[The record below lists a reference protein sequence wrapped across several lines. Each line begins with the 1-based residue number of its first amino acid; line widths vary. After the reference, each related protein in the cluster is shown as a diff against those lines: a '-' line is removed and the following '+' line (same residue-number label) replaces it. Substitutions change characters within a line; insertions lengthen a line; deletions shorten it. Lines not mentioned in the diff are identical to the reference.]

1 MAVLGN
7 LRKNSFVLIAV
18 IGMAL
23 FAFVIAG
30 VFDGSGFQSQEPI
43 GKVNGE
49 ELSISDFRNQM
60 DVLKKSYNFNDL
72 QALTT
77 AWDES
82 VRIELL
88 NQEINELGI
97 GSSSDHLEYFLS
109 QSPSFNSDERFINDA
124 GLFDVNKFSNF
135 ISELKEINPEAY
147 FQWSNQENQF
157 NNQIKANTYFNL
169 ISSGLNSTFFEGKKQ
184 YSTSN
189 SNANISFVKIPYSS
203 IPDSLVSVKNS
214 EISKYIKDNPEDFEQ
229 ESTRSID
236 YVIFD
241 ESPSKKDQNDL
252 RLRLENLL
260 NQREEYNQVSKLN
273 EVVPGFLTTS
283 DLELFLSENSDIPYD
298 SIYRPK
304 GFFSSDHAQMIFN
317 LDNNQTYGPYTD
329 GEFLKYSKMIDKK
342 RNGNVRA
349 SHILVS
355 YQGAQGASSEITRTK
370 EDARKEASR
379 ILNLART
386 NPDSFSSYALEFSD
400 GPSKSNGGDLGFFQ
414 EGMMVKPFNDYV
426 FSNRVG
432 RIGLVETDFGFHV
445 IKVVAKEDVV
455 LVGTIGLKNI
465 PSDRTS
471 DSIFNI
477 ASKFEIDLGKSID
490 INKTASDLDF
500 EVKSLNSIGELDH
513 DLPNM
518 ENQRRLVQWLFNE
531 DSSIGDYKRFDL
543 SQGGFVIVQ
552 INDKQDKGLMPARLA
567 TLTVTPILKNQ
578 KKAEMII
585 SENKMYTTLE
595 DLSASNNLEIIN
607 VSALNQITPVVSQAG
622 FEPKLVGTA
631 FGLEIGQTSNLI
643 EGETGVYLVK
653 LNSLNSVEEIESYS
667 AFENQL
673 TSKLRT
679 NLDFNIV
686 QSLKKSADVVDNRSD
701 YY

>member
-229 ESTRSID
+229 ESTRNID

-283 DLELFLSENSDIPYD
+283 DLELFLSENSDVPYD

-386 NPDSFSSYALEFSD
+386 NPDSFSSYALDFSD

-578 KKAEMII
+578 KKAEIII
-585 SENKMYTTLE
+585 SENKKYTTLE

-653 LNSLNSVEEIESYS
+653 LNSLNSVEEIDSYS

>member
-169 ISSGLNSTFFEGKKQ
+169 ISSGLNSTFFDGKKQ

-386 NPDSFSSYALEFSD
+386 NPDSFSSYALDFSD

-455 LVGTIGLKNI
+455 LVGTLGLKNI

-585 SENKMYTTLE
+585 SENKKYTTLE

-653 LNSLNSVEEIESYS
+653 LNSLNSVEEIDSYS

>member
-578 KKAEMII
+578 QKAEIII
-585 SENKMYTTLE
+585 SENKKYTTLE

>member
-379 ILNLART
+379 ILNLAR
-386 NPDSFSSYALEFSD
+386 NNSDSFSSYALEFSD

-578 KKAEMII
+578 KKAEIII
-585 SENKMYTTLE
+585 SENKKYTTLE

>member
-386 NPDSFSSYALEFSD
+386 NPDSFSSYALDFSD

-477 ASKFEIDLGKSID
+477 ASKFEIDLGKSLD
-490 INKTASDLDF
+490 INKTSSDLDF

-531 DSSIGDYKRFDL
+531 DSNVGDYKRFDL

-567 TLTVTPILKNQ
+567 SLTVTPILKNQ

-585 SENKMYTTLE
+585 SENKKYTTLE